1 MGVVEICPYCKAQN
15 SLQKQELVGYIKN
28 LVGDKIAL
36 YERLKR
42 PKCHNCGNV
51 LDMKRSPPEKVF
63 V

>member
-51 LDMKRSPPEKVF
+51 LDM
-63 V
+63 